1 MTGICIIAGA
11 LDGKLSRSSLELI
24 GGARM
29 LQGPVGQEVAAV
41 LLGHG
46 PGLAEAAADLHRHG
60 VGRVYRCDHPLLTAG
75 QTDAVL
81 VAGEQVVR
89 RTGPEVVLIAA
100 DTVGRELAPRLA
112 YRLRAALAT
121 ECVELGVEDGAI
133 VVRRQVYGGRAL
145 ATLVVRTRPAVLSVK
160 PHALDVPQPAPVA
173 GTVED
178 VSVAIDA
185 GALPTRVREV
195 LREQAEL
202 GLEDAQIVIGG
213 GRGLGGPDG
222 FALLAELAKQLGGA
236 VGASRPPTDAG
247 WVPVNWQIG
256 QTGKTIRPALYIAVG
271 ISGATQHIA
280 GVTGSRTIVAI
291 NRDPEAPIF
300 SIAHLG
306 IVGDYREVVPALISK
321 VKELKGA

>member
-1 MTGICIIAGA
+1 MPMTGICIIAGA

-46 PGLAEAAADLHRHG
+46 PGLAGAAGELHRHRG
-60 VGRVYRCDHPLLTAG
+60 GRGCRGAPPLPA
-75 QTDAVL
+75 AVL

-178 VSVAIDA
+178 VSVAIEA
-185 GALPTRVREV
+185 GALPPRGREA
-195 LREQAEL
+195 LREQAAL

-236 VGASRPPTDAG
+236 IGASRPPTDAG

-271 ISGATQHIA
+271 ISGA
-280 GVTGSRTIVAI
+280 
-291 NRDPEAPIF
+291 
-300 SIAHLG
+300 
-306 IVGDYREVVPALISK
+306 
-321 VKELKGA
+321 